1 VTPDQFARETGVSRE
16 TLEKLKRYQSLLE
29 KWQAKINL
37 VSATTLPEFWERHI
51 LDSWQI
57 VPHLGAAKS
66 LADLGSGAGFP
77 GLVIA
82 ACRPE
87 IELHSVDSDTRKIAF
102 QIDVARE
109 LGLKVKFHSVRVESL
124 AGKLRVDVVAARA
137 LAPLTQLLAWAAPL
151 LAPGGLCTFLKGATY
166 ESELTQAKSA
176 WHMGVDIVPSR
187 AEKGAALLLL
197 RDPKPV

>member
-1 VTPDQFARETGVSRE
+1 MTQDEFARQTAVSRE
-16 TLEKLKRYQSLLE
+16 TLEKLKRYQALLE

-37 VSATTLPEFWERHI
+37 VSATTLPEIWERHF

-57 VPHLGAAKS
+57 LPHLGAAKT

-87 IELHSVDSDTRKIAF
+87 IEIHTVDSDTRKIAF

-109 LGLKVKFHSVRVESL
+109 LDLKIKFHSVRAESL
-124 AGKLRVDVVAARA
+124 AGKLQVDVVAARA

-187 AEKGAALLLL
+187 AETGAALLLIREPRPL
-197 RDPKPV
+197 

>member
-1 VTPDQFARETGVSRE
+1 MTPEEFARRTAVSRE

-37 VSATTLPEFWERHI
+37 VSATTLPEIWERHF

-57 VPHLGAAKS
+57 VPHLGDAQT

-87 IELHSVDSDTRKIAF
+87 IEVHSVDSDTRKIAF

-109 LGLKVKFHSVRVESL
+109 LGLKVRFHSVRAETL
-124 AGKLRVDVVAARA
+124 AGKLNVDVVAARA
-137 LAPLTQLLAWAAPL
+137 LAPLTQLLDWAAPIL
-151 LAPGGLCTFLKGATY
+151 KPGGLCTFLKGATY
-166 ESELTQAKSA
+166 ASELTPANSA
-176 WHMGVDIVPSR
+176 WHMGADIVASLSEP
-187 AEKGAALLLL
+187 GAALLLL
-197 RDPKPV
+197 RDPKRK

>member
-1 VTPDQFARETGVSRE
+1 VTPDEFARQTAVSRE
-16 TLEKLKRYQSLLE
+16 TLEKLKRYQALLE

-37 VSATTLPEFWERHI
+37 VSATTLPEIWERHF

-57 VPHLGAAKS
+57 VPHLGDAKTV
-66 LADLGSGAGFP
+66 ADLGSGAGFP

-87 IELHSVDSDTRKIAF
+87 VEIHTVDSDTRKIAF

-109 LGLKVKFHSVRVESL
+109 LGLKIKFHSVRVESL
-124 AGKLRVDVVAARA
+124 AGKLQVDVVAARA

-176 WHMGVDIVPSR
+176 WHMGIDIVPSR
-187 AEKGAALLLL
+187 AETGAALLLIREPRPL
-197 RDPKPV
+197 

>member
-124 AGKLRVDVVAARA
+124 AKKLRVDVVAARA

>member
-1 VTPDQFARETGVSRE
+1 MTQDEFARQTGVSRE
-16 TLEKLKRYQSLLE
+16 TLEKLKRYQTLLE

-37 VSATTLPEFWERHI
+37 VSATTLPEIWARHV
-51 LDSWQI
+51 LESWQI

-66 LADLGSGAGFP
+66 VADLGSGAGFP

-87 IELHSVDSDTRKIAF
+87 MEIHTVDSDTRKIAF

-109 LGLKVKFHSVRVESL
+109 LGLKIKFHSVRVESL
-124 AGKLRVDVVAARA
+124 AGKLQVDVVAARA

-151 LAPGGLCTFLKGATY
+151 LVPGGLCTFLKGATY

-176 WHMGVDIVPSR
+176 WHMSIDIVPSR
-187 AEKGAALLLL
+187 AETGAALLLI
-197 RDPKPV
+197 REPRPI

>member
-1 VTPDQFARETGVSRE
+1 MTQDEFARQTGVSRE
-16 TLEKLKRYQSLLE
+16 TLEKLKRYQTLLE

-37 VSATTLPEFWERHI
+37 VSATTLPEIWARHF

-66 LADLGSGAGFP
+66 VADLGSGAGFP

-87 IELHSVDSDTRKIAF
+87 IEIHTVDSDTRKIAF

-109 LGLKVKFHSVRVESL
+109 LGLKIKFHSVRVESL
-124 AGKLRVDVVAARA
+124 AGKLQVDVVAARA

-151 LAPGGLCTFLKGATY
+151 LVPGGLCAFLKGATY

-176 WHMGVDIVPSR
+176 WHMSTDIVPSR
-187 AEKGAALLLL
+187 AETGAALLLI
-197 RDPKPV
+197 REPRPI

>member
-1 VTPDQFARETGVSRE
+1 VNPDEFARRTGVSRE

-37 VSATTLPEFWERHI
+37 VSAATLPEFWSRHV

-57 VPHLGAAKS
+57 VPHLGPARS

-82 ACRPE
+82 ACRPDL
-87 IELHSVDSDTRKIAF
+87 ELHSIDSDTRKIAF

-109 LGLKVKFHSVRVESL
+109 LGLAVKFHPVRAESL
-124 AGKLRVDVVAARA
+124 ARSLQVDVVAARA
-137 LAPLTQLLAWAAPL
+137 LAPLAQLLGWAAPL
-151 LAPGGLCTFLKGATY
+151 LAPGGLCTFLKGATHAD
-166 ESELTQAKSA
+166 ELTQAKRT
-176 WHMGVDIVPSR
+176 WHMGADSVPSLS
-187 AEKGAALLLL
+187 EPDAALLLI

>member
-1 VTPDQFARETGVSRE
+1 MTPEHFAQRTGVSRE

-37 VSATTLPEFWERHI
+37 VSATTLPELWERHF

-57 VPHLGAAKS
+57 VPHLGTARRI
-66 LADLGSGAGFP
+66 ADLGSGAGFP

-82 ACRPE
+82 ACRPDL
-87 IELHSVDSDTRKIAF
+87 ELHSVDSDTRKIAF

-109 LGLKVKFHSVRVESL
+109 LGLTVKFHSARVESL
-124 AGKLRVDVVAARA
+124 AGKLVVDVVAARA

-151 LAPGGLCTFLKGATY
+151 LASGGLCTFLKGATY
-166 ESELTQAKSA
+166 ESELTQAKAA
-176 WHMGVDIVPSR
+176 WHMGAEIVPSLS
-187 AEKGAALLLL
+187 EPGAALLLL
-197 RDPKPV
+197 RDPKAK

>member
-1 VTPDQFARETGVSRE
+1 MNAEEFARRTAVSRE

-37 VSATTLPEFWERHI
+37 VSATTLPEIWERHFF
-51 LDSWQI
+51 DSWQI
-57 VPHLGAAKS
+57 VPHLGGAKT

-82 ACRPE
+82 TCRPD
-87 IELHSVDSDTRKIAF
+87 IEVHSIDSDTRKIAF

-109 LGLKVKFHSVRVESL
+109 LGLKIKFHSARAEAL
-124 AGKLRVDVVAARA
+124 PGKLRVDVVAARA
-137 LAPLTQLLAWAAPL
+137 LASLTQLLDWAVPL

-166 ESELTQAKSA
+166 ESELTQANST
-176 WHMGVDIVPSR
+176 WHMGADIVPSL

-197 RDPKPV
+197 RDPKRK